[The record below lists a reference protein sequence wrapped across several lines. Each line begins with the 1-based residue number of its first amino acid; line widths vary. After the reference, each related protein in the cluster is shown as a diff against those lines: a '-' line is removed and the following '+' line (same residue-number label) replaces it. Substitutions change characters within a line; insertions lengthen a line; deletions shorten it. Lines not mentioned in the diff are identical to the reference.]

1 MCVRGET
8 LIISSKL
15 KVTNESSSS
24 SVVVLFILRS
34 MFTLKRSW
42 KKPSNIT
49 MMMQRER
56 RSAWKRRRNRRHYS
70 MCGVFPLKYF
80 WIIFSY
86 VMNTFQKCLGQ
97 ICLAFFN
104 SHARVLFF
112 LNMYS
117 HLLRLRPNKRSLY
130 FGVRRRTV
138 CCGFCNLFSEQYEF
152 SLWNLDF

>member
-15 KVTNESSSS
+15 KVTNESSS

-56 RSAWKRRRNRRHYS
+56 RSAWKGRRNRRHYS

-117 HLLRLRPNKRSLY
+117 HLLRLRSNKRSLY
-130 FGVRRRTV
+130 FGVRRCTV